1 MSSLKAILV
10 DDEQKARDLLRNMLA
25 SHCKEVEVVA
35 EAENV
40 KDAIQAIHQHQPQI
54 VFLDIEMPRISGL
67 ELPSFFKPEDLNFNI
82 IFVTA
87 YSEFAVEA
95 FRLSACDYLLKPVD
109 PEDLQ
114 AAVEKAARNVSSQD
128 ASKRLDAL
136 KVNMDSST
144 GKRIALPHATGM
156 DFVELNEVAYLQADR
171 SYTDVHMMDGTKYT
185 VSQRLRV
192 YEELLESNHDFFRVH
207 RAYLINMTLVKS
219 YSRSESIM
227 IMKNNVSIPISRE
240 RKSDVE
246 TVLSQY
252 RA

>member
-1 MSSLKAILV
+1 MSRLTAILV
-10 DDEQKARDLLRNMLA
+10 DDEPKARTLLRNMLA
-25 SHCKEVEVVA
+25 AHCPQVEILG

-40 KDAIQAIHQHQPQI
+40 KDAVQAIHEHQPQI

-67 ELPSFFKPEDLNFNI
+67 ELPSFFKAEDLNFNI

-114 AAVEKAARNVSSQD
+114 TAVEKAALNVSAQQITERFDS
-128 ASKRLDAL
+128 L
-136 KVNMDSST
+136 KVNMDSSSS
-144 GKRIALPHATGM
+144 KRIALPHATGM
-156 DFVELNEVAYLQADR
+156 DFVELNDVVYFQADR
-171 SYTDVHMMDGTKYT
+171 SYSDVHLMDGTKFT

-192 YEELLESNHDFFRVH
+192 YEELLESNMDFFRIH

-219 YSRSESIM
+219 YSRPESLM
-227 IMKNNVSIPISRE
+227 IMKNGESLPISRE
-240 RKSDVE
+240 RKQEVE
-246 TVLSQY
+246 NILANY

>member
-1 MSSLKAILV
+1 MSKLTAILV
-10 DDEQKARDLLRNMLA
+10 DDELKARDLLRNMLTA
-25 SHCKEVEVVA
+25 HCPQVEVLT

-40 KDAIQAIHQHQPQI
+40 KDAVQSIHEHRPQI

-67 ELPSFFKPEDLNFNI
+67 ELPSFFKAEDLNFNI

-114 AAVEKAARNVSSQD
+114 SAVEKAGLNVSQQHLTD
-128 ASKRLDAL
+128 RFDTL
-136 KVNMDSST
+136 KVNMDSASS
-144 GKRIALPHATGM
+144 KRIALPHSTGM
-156 DFVELNEVAYLQADR
+156 DFVELNDVVFFQADR
-171 SYTDVHMMDGTKYT
+171 SYTEVHMMDGSKFT
-185 VSQRLRV
+185 VSQRLRI
-192 YEELLESNHDFFRVH
+192 YEELLEHNSDFFRIH

-219 YSRSESIM
+219 YSRSESLL
-227 IMKNNVSIPISRE
+227 IMKNGESLPISRE
-240 RKSDVE
+240 RKQEVE
-246 TVLSQY
+246 TILANY